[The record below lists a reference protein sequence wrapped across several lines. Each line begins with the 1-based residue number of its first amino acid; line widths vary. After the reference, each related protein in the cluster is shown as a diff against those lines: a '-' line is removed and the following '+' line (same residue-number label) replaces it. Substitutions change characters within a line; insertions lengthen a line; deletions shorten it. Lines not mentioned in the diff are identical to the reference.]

1 MFFAFCCFPLFG
13 VIFLVSIY
21 VYVYERLFFA
31 PLLFMSRKG
40 KTIIQNSQKYQK
52 LFLLFLL

>member
-1 MFFAFCCFPLFG
+1 M
-13 VIFLVSIY
+13 
-21 VYVYERLFFA
+21 LFFA
-31 PLLFMSRKG
+31 PLFFMSRKG